1 MGIKATF
8 MVKSVTIFH
17 MFVTSFHVYG
27 YFQYYTI
34 IGLYAS
40 GKNKYNCFRS
50 LRTENRQLKNS
61 MFYPLTL
68 HKRPPKLYIVNAT
81 SAEGSNDACRRLEQ
95 TSNVRPDILISKRQV
110 L

>member
-1 MGIKATF
+1 
-8 MVKSVTIFH
+8 

-27 YFQYYTI
+27 YFQYYTTV
-34 IGLYAS
+34 GLYAS

-50 LRTENRQLKNS
+50 LRAENRQLKNS

-68 HKRPPKLYIVNAT
+68 HKRLPKMYIVNAP

-95 TSNVRPDILISKRQV
+95 TSNVRPDRLSAKDKY
-110 L
+110 